1 MKGCDV
7 MAEVEVIRAVDGP
20 IARRRDTY
28 GKGVKLERIRVAAYV
43 RVSTDGEEQ
52 LASFESQLKYYQEK
66 IGANKEWAMAG
77 IYQEM

>member
-1 MKGCDV
+1 
-7 MAEVEVIRAVDGP
+7 MAEVEVIRAADGP
-20 IARRRDTY
+20 VARRRDIA
-28 GKGVKLERIRVAAYV
+28 GKGVKLDRIRVAAYV

-66 IGANKEWAMAG
+66 IGSNKEWAMVG